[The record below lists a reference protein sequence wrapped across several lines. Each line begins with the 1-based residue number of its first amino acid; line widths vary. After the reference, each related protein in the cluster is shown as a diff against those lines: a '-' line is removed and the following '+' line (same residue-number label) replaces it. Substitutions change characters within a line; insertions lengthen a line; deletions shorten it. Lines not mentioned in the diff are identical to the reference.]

1 MKNLKIITYIGTA
14 ALAVV
19 GVAMAITNPS
29 QADYEEYAVQRLT
42 EYLSSDVCTEAPKV
56 FGNFLQRNC
65 QTLVDSSR
73 PQMRQLIAQTTQR
86 QNFILFSIYSTDLS
100 ISPIIP
106 SYHFET
112 VAGLQSFYTYAAQK
126 Q

>member
-42 EYLSSDVCTEAPKV
+42 
-56 FGNFLQRNC
+56 
-65 QTLVDSSR
+65 
-73 PQMRQLIAQTTQR
+73 
-86 QNFILFSIYSTDLS
+86 
-100 ISPIIP
+100 
-106 SYHFET
+106 
-112 VAGLQSFYTYAAQK
+112 
-126 Q
+126 